1 MEIIGKIAVAA
12 IGFPASAFSS
22 DSPSILRSP
31 LLWGFAGIL
40 AGVFLFFRGFP
51 FLKRKQLIQDIPS
64 STVRSASLGT
74 VEISGTVVGPYTLIA
89 PLSESDCFYYRAIA
103 RGSGEEEKSKV
114 SAETLFVPFFLDD
127 GSGRLMVD
135 PRGAELELQPSVE
148 EDYSPSSATG
158 FTRHFLARHGIST
171 ASPARLE
178 EFCIREGDR
187 LFVLATLQENPGSIP
202 LQPFPSAPSE
212 VPPGF

>member
-89 PLSESDCFYYRAIA
+89 PLSESDCFYYHAMA
-103 RGSGEEEKSKV
+103 RGTSGEEKKA
-114 SAETLFVPFFLDD
+114 SAEILYAPFFLDD
-127 GSGRLMVD
+127 GTGRVLVD
-135 PRGAELELQPSVE
+135 PRGAEAELRPSVDDE
-148 EDYSPSSATG
+148 YSPSSGDA
-158 FTRHFLARHGIST
+158 FTRHFLVRHGIS
-171 ASPARLE
+171 
-178 EFCIREGDR
+178 
-187 LFVLATLQENPGSIP
+187 
-202 LQPFPSAPSE
+202 SE
-212 VPPGF
+212 

>member
-1 MEIIGKIAVAA
+1 
-12 IGFPASAFSS
+12 
-22 DSPSILRSP
+22 
-31 LLWGFAGIL
+31 
-40 AGVFLFFRGFP
+40 
-51 FLKRKQLIQDIPS
+51 
-64 STVRSASLGT
+64 
-74 VEISGTVVGPYTLIA
+74 
-89 PLSESDCFYYRAIA
+89 
-103 RGSGEEEKSKV
+103 
-114 SAETLFVPFFLDD
+114 
-127 GSGRLMVD
+127 MVD

-212 VPPGF
+212 VPPGFLSPAAADLQRRAAIESMYQSNGAIPPVPLAECARAESFDLNPPVLLMKGKSGQPFFISCRSQREVVVELAWRSVLYIWGGPILALASLWVLLDGLFTASR